1 MIRQS
6 LISPR
11 PLGQDGRMIDQPLL
25 QLDQLLL
32 TQPEQTVPFRIAGQA
47 GARPV
52 PPQGAA
58 MHALSLDFAIGQFHL
73 LAGED
78 VRPLARLLRVIAGY
92 EPMRQGRLLMRG
104 QPLAGIPLGARGIAS
119 LTGDPRLFPQLTIG
133 RNILFPLSGD
143 RRIGDTATAVA
154 GAALRV
160 GLSAAALDRYPDEV
174 SQATQLRAALARALA
189 LGPSL
194 LLLTDPLRDLPA
206 GEAAG
211 LLQDLRRLQRELS
224 LTVICASDRLPY
236 WASVADRVV
245 LLETAGGTLGGIIQ
259 GGSAEEIYLRPE
271 SRMAARLSGAV
282 NLLPVEILGREG
294 DALSCRSPLVDPPHF
309 SLPQRQVAASLW
321 QYAMALPALVDD
333 TGQAVARPQAS
344 LLLRPSLMRPGLGIR
359 RQDFRIE
366 GRIQDRFSDGATVV
380 LQVMAPGFGAPGFGA
395 QGFGAQ
401 GFATPVIATMPAPA
415 PFPLEPGMAVSLGW
429 NRGDMRLLPDPPS
442 PQPRPVEPRQAER
455 NQVAQKRPG

>member
-1 MIRQS
+1 
-6 LISPR
+6 
-11 PLGQDGRMIDQPLL
+11 MIDQPLL

-47 GARPV
+47 GARSV

-236 WASVADRVV
+236 WAPVADRVV

-321 QYAMALPALVDD
+321 QQSTALPEAAEAA
-333 TGQAVARPQAS
+333 GEAVRPQAS
-344 LLLRPSLMRPGLGIR
+344 LLLRPSLLRPGLGIR

-380 LQVMAPGFGAPGFGA
+380 LQVMVPGFGA
-395 QGFGAQ
+395 
-401 GFATPVIATMPAPA
+401 PVIATMPAPA

-429 NRGDMRLLPDPPS
+429 NRGDMRLLPDSPP
-442 PQPRPVEPRQAER
+442 PER
-455 NQVAQKRPG
+455 R

>member
-1 MIRQS
+1 MGTVRH
-6 LISPR
+6 PAA
-11 PLGQDGRMIDQPLL
+11 QP
-25 QLDQLLL
+25 
-32 TQPEQTVPFRIAGQA
+32 
-47 GARPV
+47 
-52 PPQGAA
+52 
-58 MHALSLDFAIGQFHL
+58 LSLDFAIGQFHL

-78 VRPLARLLRVIAGY
+78 VTPLARLLRVIAGY
-92 EPMRQGRLLMRG
+92 DALPQGRLVMRG

-174 SQATQLRAALARALA
+174 SRAMQLRAALARALA

-206 GEAAG
+206 GEAAS

-236 WASVADRVV
+236 WAPVADRVV

-259 GGSAEEIYLRPE
+259 SGTAEEIYLRPE
-271 SRMAARLSGAV
+271 SRVAARLSGAV
-282 NLLPVEILGREG
+282 NLLPVEILAREG
-294 DALSCRSPLVDPPHF
+294 EALSCHSLLIDPPQF
-309 SLPQRQVAASLW
+309 SLPQRQAAVSLR
-321 QYAMALPALVDD
+321 QNPAQPQVDA
-333 TGQAVARPQAS
+333 TTSEHAAPQQAS
-344 LLLRPSLMRPGLGIR
+344 LLLRPSLLRPGLGIR
-359 RQDFRIE
+359 RQDFRLE
-366 GRIQDRFSDGATVV
+366 GRIQDRFSDGATVI
-380 LQVMAPGFGAPGFGA
+380 LQVTVPGLAL
-395 QGFGAQ
+395 
-401 GFATPVIATMPAPA
+401 PVIATMPAPT

-429 NRGDMRLLPDPPS
+429 NRGDMRLLPPEQRPTEQRPREQRPS
-442 PQPRPVEPRQAER
+442 EP
-455 NQVAQKRPG
+455 KRPA